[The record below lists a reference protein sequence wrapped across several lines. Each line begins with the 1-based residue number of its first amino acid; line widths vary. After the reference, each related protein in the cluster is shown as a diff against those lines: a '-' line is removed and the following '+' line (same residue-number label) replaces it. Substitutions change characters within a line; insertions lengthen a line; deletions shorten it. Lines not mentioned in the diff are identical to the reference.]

1 MQVKFDDKKFMK
13 KMNNIVDYSFG
24 FFEGAQKGK
33 TVFLNNLGKD
43 TVEALKMFVDANA
56 KMDPMSMHHVYEWG
70 KVGMASRRLFEI
82 EHTVSNLG
90 LSIKSNFKQST
101 SIKQGS
107 LVPFYNKARIMEYG
121 QPVVIKP
128 RNASVLSFN
137 VGGEQIFTK
146 NPVNVSNPGG
156 DWVQGSY
163 EKTFDNFMNYYF
175 KQTFLKASGIYDHL
189 SNPTVYKKN
198 LMAGSN
204 LGKSKG
210 REVGYRWITNINV
223 EVE

>member
-1 MQVKFDDKKFMK
+1 MQVKFDNKKFAK
-13 KMNNIVDYSFG
+13 QMNNIVNYSFG
-24 FFEGAQKGK
+24 FLEGAEKGK
-33 TVFLNNLGKD
+33 TVFLDNLGKD
-43 TVEALKMFVDANA
+43 TIEALKVFIDTNA
-56 KMDPMSMHHVYEWG
+56 RMDPQAMHHVYEWG
-70 KVGMASRRLFEI
+70 KTGMASQRLFTI
-82 EHTVSNLG
+82 NHTVSNLG
-90 LSIKSNFKQST
+90 LSIKSDFKQST

-107 LVPFYNKARIMEYG
+107 LVPFYNKARIMEDG
-121 QPVVIKP
+121 KPVVIKP

-175 KQTFLKASGIYDHL
+175 KQTFLRASGIYDHL

>member
-1 MQVKFDDKKFMK
+1 MQVKFDNKKFAK
-13 KMNNIVDYSFG
+13 QMNNIVNYSFG
-24 FFEGAQKGK
+24 FLEGAEKGK
-33 TVFLNNLGKD
+33 TVFLDNLGKD
-43 TVEALKMFVDANA
+43 TIEALKVFIDTNA
-56 KMDPMSMHHVYEWG
+56 RMDPQAMHHVYEWG
-70 KVGMASRRLFEI
+70 KTGMASQRLFTI
-82 EHTVSNLG
+82 NHTVSNLG
-90 LSIKSNFKQST
+90 LSIKSDFKQST

-107 LVPFYNKARIMEYG
+107 LVPFYNKARIMEDG
-121 QPVVIKP
+121 KPVVIKP

-137 VGGEQIFTK
+137 VGGDQVFTK

-175 KQTFLKASGIYDHL
+175 KQTFLRASGIYDHL

-198 LMAGSN
+198 LRAGSN
-204 LGKSKG
+204 TGKSKG

-223 EVE
+223 GVE

>member
-1 MQVKFDDKKFMK
+1 MQVKFDNKKFAK
-13 KMNNIVDYSFG
+13 QMNNIVNYSFG
-24 FFEGAQKGK
+24 FLEGAEKGK
-33 TVFLNNLGKD
+33 TVFLDNLGKD
-43 TVEALKMFVDANA
+43 TIEALKVFIDTNA
-56 KMDPMSMHHVYEWG
+56 RMDPQAMHHVYEWG
-70 KVGMASRRLFEI
+70 KTGMASQRLFTI
-82 EHTVSNLG
+82 NHTVSNLG

-107 LVPFYNKARIMEYG
+107 LVPFYNKARIMEDG
-121 QPVVIKP
+121 KPVVIKP

-137 VGGEQIFTK
+137 VGGDQVFTK

-175 KQTFLKASGIYDHL
+175 KQTFLRASGIYDHL

-198 LMAGSN
+198 LRAGSN
-204 LGKSKG
+204 AGKQKG

-223 EVE
+223 GVE

>member
-1 MQVKFDDKKFMK
+1 MQVKFDNKKFAK
-13 KMNNIVDYSFG
+13 QMNNIVNYSFG
-24 FFEGAQKGK
+24 FLEGAEKGK
-33 TVFLNNLGKD
+33 TVFLDNLGKD
-43 TVEALKMFVDANA
+43 TIEALKVFIDTNA
-56 KMDPMSMHHVYEWG
+56 RMDPQAMHHVYEWG
-70 KVGMASRRLFEI
+70 KTGMASQRLFTI
-82 EHTVSNLG
+82 NHTVSNLG
-90 LSIKSNFKQST
+90 LSIKSDFKQST

-175 KQTFLKASGIYDHL
+175 KQTFLRASGIYDHL
-189 SNPTVYKKN
+189 SNPRVYKKN
-198 LMAGSN
+198 LRAGSN
-204 LGKSKG
+204 IGKSKG

>member
-1 MQVKFDDKKFMK
+1 MQVKFDNKKFAK
-13 KMNNIVDYSFG
+13 QMNNIVNYSFG
-24 FFEGAQKGK
+24 FLEGVEKGK
-33 TVFLNNLGKD
+33 TVFLDNLGKD
-43 TVEALKMFVDANA
+43 TIEALKVFIDTNA
-56 KMDPMSMHHVYEWG
+56 RMDPQAMHHVYEWG
-70 KVGMASRRLFEI
+70 KTGMASQRLFTI
-82 EHTVSNLG
+82 NHTVSNLG
-90 LSIKSNFKQST
+90 LSIKSDFKQST

-107 LVPFYNKARIMEYG
+107 LVPFYNKARIMEDG
-121 QPVVIKP
+121 KPVVIKP

-137 VGGEQIFTK
+137 VGGDQVFTK

-175 KQTFLKASGIYDHL
+175 KQTFLRASGIYDHL

-198 LMAGSN
+198 LRAGSN
-204 LGKSKG
+204 TGKSKG

-223 EVE
+223 GVE

>member
-13 KMNNIVDYSFG
+13 KMNNIVNYSFG
-24 FFEGAQKGK
+24 FFEGAEKGK
-33 TVFLNNLGKD
+33 TVFLDNLGRD

-70 KVGMASRRLFEI
+70 KVGMASKRLFEVT
-82 EHTVSNLG
+82 HTVSNLG
-90 LSIKSNFKQST
+90 LSIKSDFKQST

-175 KQTFLKASGIYDHL
+175 KQTFLRASGIYDHL

-198 LMAGSN
+198 LRAGSN
-204 LGKSKG
+204 TGKSKG

-223 EVE
+223 GVE

>member
-24 FFEGAQKGK
+24 FFEGIEKGK
-33 TVFLNNLGKD
+33 TVFLNNLGRE

-70 KVGMASRRLFEI
+70 KVGMSSKRLFEVD
-82 EHTVSNLG
+82 HTVSNLG

-107 LVPFYNKARIMEYG
+107 SVPFYNKARIMEYG

-128 RNASVLSFN
+128 RNVSVLSFN

-175 KQTFLKASGIYDHL
+175 KQTFLRASGIYDHL
-189 SNPTVYKKN
+189 SKPTLYKKN
-198 LMAGSN
+198 LRAGSN
-204 LGKSKG
+204 IGKSKG

>member
-1 MQVKFDDKKFMK
+1 MQVKFDNKKFAK
-13 KMNNIVDYSFG
+13 QMNNIVNYSFG
-24 FFEGAQKGK
+24 FLEGVEKGK
-33 TVFLNNLGKD
+33 TVFLDNLGKD
-43 TVEALKMFVDANA
+43 IIEALKVFIDTNA
-56 KMDPMSMHHVYEWG
+56 RMDPQAMHHVYEWG
-70 KVGMASRRLFEI
+70 KTGMASQRLFTI
-82 EHTVSNLG
+82 NHTVSNLG
-90 LSIKSNFKQST
+90 LSIKSDFKQST

-107 LVPFYNKARIMEYG
+107 LVPFYNKARIMEDG
-121 QPVVIKP
+121 KPVVIKP

-137 VGGEQIFTK
+137 VGGDQVFTK

-175 KQTFLKASGIYDHL
+175 KQTFLRASGIYDHL

-198 LMAGSN
+198 LRAGSN
-204 LGKSKG
+204 TGKSKG

-223 EVE
+223 GVE

>member
-24 FFEGAQKGK
+24 FFDGVEKGK
-33 TVFLNNLGKD
+33 TVFLNNLGKE

-56 KMDPMSMHHVYEWG
+56 KMDPMSMQHVYEWG
-70 KVGMASRRLFEI
+70 KVGMASKRLFEVD
-82 EHTVSNLG
+82 HTVSNLG
-90 LSIKSNFKQST
+90 LSIRSNFKQST

-107 LVPFYNKARIMEYG
+107 SVPFYNKARIMEYG

-128 RNASVLSFN
+128 RNVSVLSFD

-175 KQTFLKASGIYDHL
+175 KQTFLRASGIYDHL
-189 SNPTVYKKN
+189 SNPRVYKSN
-198 LMAGSN
+198 LRAGSN
-204 LGKSKG
+204 LGKTKG
-210 REVGYRWITNINV
+210 REIGYRWITNINV
-223 EVE
+223 GVE

>member
-13 KMNNIVDYSFG
+13 KMNNIVNYSFG
-24 FFEGAQKGK
+24 FFEGIEKGK
-33 TVFLNNLGKD
+33 TVFLNNLGRE

-70 KVGMASRRLFEI
+70 KVGMSSKRLFEVD
-82 EHTVSNLG
+82 HTVSNLG

-107 LVPFYNKARIMEYG
+107 SVPFYNKARIMEYG

-128 RNASVLSFN
+128 RNVSVLSFD

-175 KQTFLKASGIYDHL
+175 KQTFLRASGIYDHL
-189 SNPTVYKKN
+189 SKPTLYKKN
-198 LMAGSN
+198 LRAGSN
-204 LGKSKG
+204 IGKSKG

>member
-33 TVFLNNLGKD
+33 TVFLNNLGRD

-70 KVGMASRRLFEI
+70 KVGMASKRLFEVT
-82 EHTVSNLG
+82 HTVSNLG
-90 LSIKSNFKQST
+90 LSIKSDFKQST

-175 KQTFLKASGIYDHL
+175 KQTFLRASGIYDHL
-189 SNPTVYKKN
+189 SNPQVYKKN
-198 LMAGSN
+198 LRAGSKI
-204 LGKSKG
+204 GKTKG

-223 EVE
+223 GVE

>member
-70 KVGMASRRLFEI
+70 KVGMASKRLFKVT
-82 EHTVSNLG
+82 HTVSNLG
-90 LSIKSNFKQST
+90 LSIKSDFKQST

-128 RNASVLSFN
+128 INASVLSFN

-175 KQTFLKASGIYDHL
+175 KQTFLRASGIYDHL
-189 SNPTVYKKN
+189 SKPTLYKKN
-198 LMAGSN
+198 LRAGSN
-204 LGKSKG
+204 IGKSKG

>member
-24 FFEGAQKGK
+24 FVEGIQKGK
-33 TVFLNNLGKD
+33 TIFLNNLGKE
-43 TVEALKMFVDANA
+43 TVEALKKFIDSNA

-70 KVGMASRRLFEI
+70 KVGMASRRLFEV

-90 LSIKSNFKQST
+90 LSVKSNFKQST

-121 QPVVIKP
+121 QSVVIKP

-175 KQTFLKASGIYDHL
+175 KQTFLRASGIYDHL
-189 SNPTVYKKN
+189 SNPKVYKSN
-198 LMAGSN
+198 LRTGSN

-223 EVE
+223 EAE

>member
-24 FFEGAQKGK
+24 FFDGVEKGK
-33 TVFLNNLGKD
+33 TVFLNNLGKE

-70 KVGMASRRLFEI
+70 KVGMASKRLFEVD
-82 EHTVSNLG
+82 HTVSNLG
-90 LSIKSNFKQST
+90 LSIRSNFKQST

-107 LVPFYNKARIMEYG
+107 SVPFYNKARIMEYG

-128 RNASVLSFN
+128 RNVSVLSFD

-175 KQTFLKASGIYDHL
+175 KQTFLRASGIYDHL
-189 SNPTVYKKN
+189 SNPRVYKSN
-198 LMAGSN
+198 LRAGSN
-204 LGKSKG
+204 LGKTKG
-210 REVGYRWITNINV
+210 REIGYRWITNINV
-223 EVE
+223 GVE

>member
-1 MQVKFDDKKFMK
+1 MQVKFDNKKFAK
-13 KMNNIVDYSFG
+13 QMNNIVNYSFG
-24 FFEGAQKGK
+24 FFEGAEKGK
-33 TVFLNNLGKD
+33 TVFLDNLGKD
-43 TVEALKMFVDANA
+43 TIEALKVFIDTNA
-56 KMDPMSMHHVYEWG
+56 RMDPQAMHHVYEWG
-70 KVGMASRRLFEI
+70 KTGMASQRLFTI
-82 EHTVSNLG
+82 NHTVSNLG

-107 LVPFYNKARIMEYG
+107 LVPFYNKARIMEDG
-121 QPVVIKP
+121 KPVIIKP

-137 VGGEQIFTK
+137 VGGDQVFTK

-175 KQTFLKASGIYDHL
+175 KQTFLRASGIYDHL

-198 LMAGSN
+198 LRAGSN
-204 LGKSKG
+204 AGKQKG
-210 REVGYRWITNINV
+210 KEVGYRWITNINV
-223 EVE
+223 GVE

>member
-1 MQVKFDDKKFMK
+1 MQVKFDNKKFAK
-13 KMNNIVDYSFG
+13 QMNNIVNYSFG
-24 FFEGAQKGK
+24 FFEGAEKGK
-33 TVFLNNLGKD
+33 TIFLDNLGKD
-43 TVEALKMFVDANA
+43 TIEALKVFIDTNA
-56 KMDPMSMHHVYEWG
+56 RMDPQAMHHVYEWG
-70 KVGMASRRLFEI
+70 KTGMASQRLFTI
-82 EHTVSNLG
+82 NHTVSNLG

-107 LVPFYNKARIMEYG
+107 LVPFYNKARIMEDG
-121 QPVVIKP
+121 KPVVIKP

-137 VGGEQIFTK
+137 VGGEQVFTK

-175 KQTFLKASGIYDHL
+175 KQTFLRASGIYDHL

-198 LMAGSN
+198 LRAGSN
-204 LGKSKG
+204 AGKQKG

-223 EVE
+223 GVE